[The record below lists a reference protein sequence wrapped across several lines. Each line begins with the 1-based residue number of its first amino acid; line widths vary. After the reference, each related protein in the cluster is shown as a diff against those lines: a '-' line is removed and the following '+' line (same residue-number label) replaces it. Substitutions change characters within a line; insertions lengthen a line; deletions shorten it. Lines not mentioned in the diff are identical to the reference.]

1 MKSYVVSNQQATSFN
16 GASYQQR
23 RAITVTLWSIQIVLA
38 LVFLFAGSMKL
49 VLPIEVMTAQIPL
62 PGLFLRF
69 IGVCEVAGALGL
81 ILPGLTRIQ
90 KGLTSLAACGLVI
103 IMVGAVVLTLA
114 SQGVVAAVIPLVVG
128 SLAACI
134 AYGRRSWIARA

>member
-1 MKSYVVSNQQATSFN
+1 MRSYVASNQQATSF
-16 GASYQQR
+16 SSDSHQQR
-23 RAITVTLWSIQIVLA
+23 RTRTITLWSIQIVLA

-62 PGLFLRF
+62 PGLLLRF

-90 KGLTSLAACGLVI
+90 KGLTPLAACGLVI
-103 IMVGAVVLTLA
+103 IMLGAVVLTVA
-114 SQGVVAAVIPLVVG
+114 SEGAVAALIPLVVG
-128 SLAACI
+128 SLAVCI

>member
-1 MKSYVVSNQQATSFN
+1 MKSYVVSNQQATNFSSE
-16 GASYQQR
+16 AYRQR

-62 PGLFLRF
+62 PGLLLRF

-114 SQGVVAAVIPLVVG
+114 SQGVAAAVIPLVVG

-134 AYGRRSWIARA
+134 AYGRRSWIARV